1 MCFCGTSVLEGTITR
16 NTSPKT
22 KDGFTIFLYYR
33 NSGNH
38 SLLWFTS
45 RGSVRRKV
53 LNVLLKDNASLYSFI
68 LICSVGNLCYNN
80 LSDKSVLIN
89 KVF

>member
-1 MCFCGTSVLEGTITR
+1 MCFCGTSVLEETVTR

-38 SLLWFTS
+38 SLLWFTPRS
-45 RGSVRRKV
+45 GVRRKV
-53 LNVLLKDNASLYSFI
+53 LNILLKDNASLYSFI
-68 LICSVGNLCYNN
+68 LICSIGNLCYNN

>member
-1 MCFCGTSVLEGTITR
+1 MYFRGTSVLEGTITR
-16 NTSPKT
+16 YTSQKT

-33 NSGNH
+33 NSSNH

-45 RGSVRRKV
+45 RGGIRRKV
-53 LNVLLKDNASLYSFI
+53 LNVLLKDNAILYLFI
-68 LICSVGNLCYNN
+68 LICSIGNLRYNN
-80 LSDKSVLIN
+80 LSGKSVLIN